1 MKETNKEHKNK
12 LFEETDTK
20 EQIQQKISD
29 KSQKMHIR
37 ELMDDGTATNTQ
49 WQMNEN
55 YIEALRSDVFRLN
68 KRLKE
73 MNVVEQMLDF
83 EYGK

>member
-12 LFEETDTK
+12 LYEETDTK

>member
-1 MKETNKEHKNK
+1 MK
-12 LFEETDTK
+12 LYEETDTK

-29 KSQKMHIR
+29 KRHKMHMR
-37 ELMDDGTATNTQ
+37 ELMDDGTATNFQ

-68 KRLKE
+68 NRLKE
-73 MNVVEQMLDF
+73 IEILN
-83 EYGK
+83 K